1 MVDLKTKKCYTLPM
15 QINSSLDWN
24 STSERLRSQMSRLGY
39 NADLQKMFWNIDDM
53 VTELS
58 KLEVEARRIKKTTYL
73 DSKIEEINKAIKH
86 LEQLIM
92 VGLLMK

>member
-1 MVDLKTKKCYTLPM
+1 M

-73 DSKIEEINKAIKH
+73 TAKIEEINNAIKH